1 MVRCVARKELSL
13 QDPRPVVRQIFQ
25 VLVFCISERSDQ
37 SLKHVETSQETITLK
52 KSVNIGKSLNDLVA
66 MVKNFFNYVPYVRS
80 Q

>member
-1 MVRCVARKELSL
+1 MVRCFARKELSL

-52 KSVNIGKSLNDLVA
+52 KSVNIGKV
-66 MVKNFFNYVPYVRS
+66 
-80 Q
+80 

>member
-1 MVRCVARKELSL
+1 MVRCVALMAFSL

-37 SLKHVETSQETITLK
+37 SLKHAETSQETITLK
-52 KSVNIGKSLNDLVA
+52 KSVNIRKSLNDLVT